1 MNRKAHT
8 ACQNCSGRRQNL
20 SSGAF
25 RSEFPF
31 GSRLGQTE
39 KSQNSPSE
47 KFGICRKIRLK
58 SKDFSRIWSEC
69 RDSNPRPLGPE
80 GWSDI
85 FSGHFEPF
93 LRLSTRKISQRR
105 PFRHGSFHLIFPR
118 LGHGLGQDRKPAV
131 QKLRRCK
138 QRIGGD
144 VDRGWKGSFVIRL
157 LCWSFAKAPDTAAD
171 TVVPPEYP
179 AYCRAICRSCR
190 VA

>member
-1 MNRKAHT
+1 MTVSPART
-8 ACQNCSGRRQNL
+8 APAGGEIYLPAISAPN
-20 SSGAF
+20 
-25 RSEFPF
+25 
-31 GSRLGQTE
+31 SRLGRVWV
-39 KSQNSPSE
+39 KR
-47 KFGICRKIRLK
+47 KMCRILHRKIFRKRRKIRLK
-58 SKDFSRIWSEC
+58 STDSSRIWSEC

-85 FSGHFEPF
+85 FHGHFRAFP
-93 LRLSTRKISQRR
+93 RLSTRKISQRR

-144 VDRGWKGSFVIRL
+144 ADRGWKGSFVIRL

-171 TVVPPEYP
+171 TAVPPEYP

>member
-1 MNRKAHT
+1 MISI
-8 ACQNCSGRRQNL
+8 CLCIGYSL
-20 SSGAF
+20 
-25 RSEFPF
+25 F
-31 GSRLGQTE
+31 GSSSLSTKGKRR
-39 KSQNSPSE
+39 
-47 KFGICRKIRLK
+47 FYICVSVQRKIAVWVAKKPDIFGLFARDIFFVSTL
-58 SKDFSRIWSEC
+58 WSEWG
-69 RDSNPRPLGPE
+69 DLNPRPLGPE

-93 LRLSTRKISQRR
+93 LHLSTRKISQRR

-118 LGHGLGQDRKPAV
+118 LGHGLGQDRKPAA

-144 VDRGWKGSFVIRL
+144 ADRGWKGSFVIRL